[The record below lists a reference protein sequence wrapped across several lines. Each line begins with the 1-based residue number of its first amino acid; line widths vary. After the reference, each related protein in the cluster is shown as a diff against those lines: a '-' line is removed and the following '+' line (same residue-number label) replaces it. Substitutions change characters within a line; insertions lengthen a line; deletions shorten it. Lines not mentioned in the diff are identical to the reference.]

1 MGISPQVTLPSPT
14 LIMLSLILA
23 LVASAAAIPD
33 PISLFETI
41 DSLKVEGRCSGP
53 ALKDILQDQGVAL
66 AEETFDSSLS
76 KSKCMAYELCM
87 YGAEEVKDVEFTPAI
102 SAFTEF
108 LTSMKE
114 TAARDTKNIDSPLA
128 RGSRV
133 RPWATSAPASPSP
146 APCAASTPPRSA
158 APAVWP
164 LASTAAPPA
173 TRASRLSSH
182 LEDHDMNITC
192 IIASLPPTCTK

>member
-1 MGISPQVTLPSPT
+1 
-14 LIMLSLILA
+14 MLSLILA

-33 PISLFETI
+33 PIGLFETI
-41 DSLKVEGRCSGP
+41 DSLEAEGRGSGP

-114 TAARDTKNIDSPLA
+114 TAARDTKNIDSLLA
-128 RGSRV
+128 AVQV
-133 RPWATSAPASPSP
+133 RS
-146 APCAASTPPRSA
+146 
-158 APAVWP
+158 
-164 LASTAAPPA
+164 
-173 TRASRLSSH
+173 
-182 LEDHDMNITC
+182 
-192 IIASLPPTCTK
+192 

>member
-1 MGISPQVTLPSPT
+1 
-14 LIMLSLILA
+14 MLSLILA

-33 PISLFETI
+33 PIGLFETI
-41 DSLKVEGRCSGP
+41 DSLEAEGRGSGP

-114 TAARDTKNIDSPLA
+114 TAARDTKNIDSLLAAVQVRSLNHLNHLNVTRDCTRISKTPLMQ
-128 RGSRV
+128 
-133 RPWATSAPASPSP
+133 
-146 APCAASTPPRSA
+146 
-158 APAVWP
+158 
-164 LASTAAPPA
+164 LI
-173 TRASRLSSH
+173 L
-182 LEDHDMNITC
+182 
-192 IIASLPPTCTK
+192 